1 MKGEKLGVKEMRGT
15 TPARPSQRDVFRDIL
30 NKTAGHTSVDIP
42 TKTGKLKSPIRRFLG
57 GTAAKIILAGLA
69 AAGVGVG
76 IKAAYEVN
84 NPTPQKIEISSTFDP
99 ALTEQQMIDSN
110 NLIQM
115 ILPEAEKAAPPIW
128 QEESKTLTIVLPIMF
143 DRTPTLLAKK
153 VTLVPNNEQQVLE
166 TIRINGLQK
175 GDIIISPFDGKLKGQ
190 IGKEGK
196 QSTFSIHMIDSEG
209 KDIYVW
215 ISTAGSNPIIIV
227 EKDVFGNN
235 KYIDEPIDVT
245 KGQPIVEIASTNKE
259 SISNSQVQISG
270 IGPNWKTFNL
280 ATTSEGK
287 VIILK

>member
-1 MKGEKLGVKEMRGT
+1 MSEANMKGEKLGVKEMRGT

-84 NPTPQKIEISSTFDP
+84 NPSPQKIEISSTFDP

-128 QEESKTLTIVLPIMF
+128 QEESKTLTIVLPIM
-143 DRTPTLLAKK
+143 
-153 VTLVPNNEQQVLE
+153 
-166 TIRINGLQK
+166 
-175 GDIIISPFDGKLKGQ
+175 
-190 IGKEGK
+190 
-196 QSTFSIHMIDSEG
+196 IDPEG